1 MLRIGKMELLPII
14 IIVSLLGFFIIL
26 TLILF
31 TCVYLRAREA
41 RRKRRSS
48 DSKPHYKPTRKLT
61 LQSGKAIPTSEAQET
76 ASTRPPHSLDLTS
89 PMPIFTIP
97 TYMVTC
103 EAGDPPKS
111 SQQRPIISAQDH
123 GHPPILADLEAQIP
137 QIYAE
142 EPRRAVSEPKRP
154 RKDSIPKRVYSI
166 PASLTTE
173 RNRSLTVP
181 RPALVAIES
190 RSSATRSSDS
200 TPQRISG
207 PKPGEAQP
215 RRSSSSKGQEI
226 TDSLQKAYQG
236 PTVPSGQTPKLSSN
250 PLTWNTWAPG
260 AGAESGGSSEGHPS
274 GQLLDS
280 PALSSRAVS
289 DSIPRP
295 PPLFSRP
302 NYSPRVQFAPPTEVD
317 YTRVSFLS
325 MTDSLASE
333 QMSPISPMASTLRA
347 PPPSTVEL
355 AYYESTPPL
364 SRTISFSSER
374 SPTRLRN
381 TPPHLETPDFG
392 KISFF
397 DWETSSDEPNPL
409 LQRGLSGTSH
419 RSHRSIVSNFT
430 IASSEVSSANWTF
443 GNAKVINIYPSVAQ
457 EKERNTPPPYA
468 KTLRSK
474 YGQYPRG
481 RRNKALPVIPKSPLS
496 RTDFGSL

>member
-1 MLRIGKMELLPII
+1 MLYIGNMELLPII

-41 RRKRRSS
+41 RRRRRSS
-48 DSKPHYKPTRKLT
+48 ESKPHYKPTRKLT

-76 ASTRPPHSLDLTS
+76 ASTRRPHSLDLTS
-89 PMPIFTIP
+89 PMPIFTAP
-97 TYMVTC
+97 TYMVRC
-103 EAGDPPKS
+103 EAGDPPKTS
-111 SQQRPIISAQDH
+111 RQRPAISAQDH
-123 GHPPILADLEAQIP
+123 GHPPILPDLEAQIP
-137 QIYAE
+137 QNYTE
-142 EPRRAVSEPKRP
+142 EPRRAVSEPNRP

-166 PASLTTE
+166 PASLTTD
-173 RNRSLTVP
+173 RNGSLTVP

-190 RSSATRSSDS
+190 RRPSAARTSESSLERT
-200 TPQRISG
+200 SG
-207 PKPGEAQP
+207 PKPGEAHA
-215 RRSSSSKGQEI
+215 RRSSASRGQEI
-226 TDSLQKAYQG
+226 TDSLQKAYQSPLVLG
-236 PTVPSGQTPKLSSN
+236 GQTPELPTSPVPWNTWAYAAESSGSSEGRHSGQTPG
-250 PLTWNTWAPG
+250 P
-260 AGAESGGSSEGHPS
+260 
-274 GQLLDS
+274 
-280 PALSSRAVS
+280 PATSSRAVF
-289 DSIPRP
+289 DSIQKP
-295 PPLFSRP
+295 PPLFSRHI
-302 NYSPRVQFAPPTEVD
+302 YSPRVQFAPPTEVD

-333 QMSPISPMASTLRA
+333 QLSPISPMVPNMRA

-355 AYYESTPPL
+355 AYYESSPPL
-364 SRTISFSSER
+364 SRKNSSSSQG

-381 TPPHLETPDFG
+381 TPPYLETPDFG

-397 DWETSSDEPNPL
+397 DSETSSDEPNPL
-409 LQRGLSGTSH
+409 LQRGLSGMSH
-419 RSHRSIVSNFT
+419 RSHRSNVSNFT

-443 GNAKVINIYPSVAQ
+443 GNAKVINIYHSVAQ

-496 RTDFGSL
+496 QIDFGSL